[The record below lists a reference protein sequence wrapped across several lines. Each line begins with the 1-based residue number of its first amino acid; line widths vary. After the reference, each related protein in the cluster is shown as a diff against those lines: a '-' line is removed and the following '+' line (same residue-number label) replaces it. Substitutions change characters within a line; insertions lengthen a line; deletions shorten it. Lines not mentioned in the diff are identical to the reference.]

1 MGRFGQ
7 IKLLPKALKG
17 YPKSNKSANLV
28 TLVRIDKS
36 NTFDN
41 FYVSL
46 SLSLSLSICIFFIV
60 YTNTVNNKEMNV
72 LFLKID

>member
-46 SLSLSLSICIFFIV
+46 SLSLSLFASFSSFIPIQL
-60 YTNTVNNKEMNV
+60 TIKR
-72 LFLKID
+72 